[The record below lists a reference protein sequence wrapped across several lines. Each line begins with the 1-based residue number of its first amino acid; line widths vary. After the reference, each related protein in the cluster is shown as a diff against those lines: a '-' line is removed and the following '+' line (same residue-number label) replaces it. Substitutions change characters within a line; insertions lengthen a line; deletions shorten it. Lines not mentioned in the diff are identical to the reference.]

1 MRQSA
6 IMLMATGFL
15 IVQAMSAS
23 AAIAQ
28 PVWGN
33 PEFRIVQAEAL
44 AMLDRRAGDL
54 AAKDQLSGVMLIET
68 NGEVVYLDHWGLADR
83 GTDLPVTLNTRF
95 RLGSSGKMFTAVAIL
110 QLVEAGRLSLDG
122 TVGDY
127 LPDYPNRSIAD
138 QVTIRQMLTHTGGTG
153 DIFTPEYEALR
164 DQTRTLADYVSLF
177 GAREALFEPGSQSG
191 YSNYGFVLLGRIV
204 EAVSGQNYY
213 DYLRDHVFEPAG
225 MNDTGALPE
234 KTVMPQ
240 RAVGY
245 MRENDRWVPAT
256 ATLPYRGSPAG
267 GGYSTVFDLLR
278 FAHALQNGTLLSPA
292 MVRAATTPQN
302 PDGWYGYGFVTA
314 GEGPTAFYG
323 HGGGA
328 PGMNS
333 DFRVY
338 PDQNTIIIT
347 LSNFDPPVAND
358 LAEYYEDRM
367 AAIR

>member
-6 IMLMATGFL
+6 ILLMATGFL
-15 IVQAMSAS
+15 IAHALSAS
-23 AAIAQ
+23 AVIAQ
-28 PVWGN
+28 PVWGD
-33 PEFRIVQAEAL
+33 PEFRTVQAEAL
-44 AMLDRRAGDL
+44 ERLDRRADSL
-54 AAKDQLSGVMLIET
+54 AAKDQLSGAMLIET
-68 NGEVVYLDHWGLADR
+68 HGEVVYLDHWGLADR

-127 LPDYPNRSIAD
+127 LPDYPNRSFAD
-138 QVTIRQMLTHTGGTG
+138 QVTIRQLLTHTGGTG

-164 DQTRTLADYVSLF
+164 YQTRTLTDYVSLF

-204 EAVSGQNYY
+204 EAVSGQNFY
-213 DYLRDHVFEPAG
+213 DYLHDHVFEPAG

-256 ATLPYRGSPAG
+256 ATLPY
-267 GGYSTVFDLLR
+267 TR
-278 FAHALQNGTLLSPA
+278 FASWRRLFNGL
-292 MVRAATTPQN
+292 
-302 PDGWYGYGFVTA
+302 
-314 GEGPTAFYG
+314 
-323 HGGGA
+323 
-328 PGMNS
+328 
-333 DFRVY
+333 
-338 PDQNTIIIT
+338 
-347 LSNFDPPVAND
+347 
-358 LAEYYEDRM
+358 
-367 AAIR
+367 